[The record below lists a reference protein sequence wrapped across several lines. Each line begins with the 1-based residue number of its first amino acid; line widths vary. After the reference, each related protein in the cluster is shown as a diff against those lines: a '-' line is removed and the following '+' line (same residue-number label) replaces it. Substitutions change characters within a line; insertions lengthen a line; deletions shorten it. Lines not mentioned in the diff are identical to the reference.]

1 MENETSVHPYSVDLN
16 LHHPSRDPEEITE
29 ALDTKPWF
37 ARRKGE
43 VIANIRHKSTSWLCH
58 FQKGSGNAEF
68 EQTLKA
74 LMSFMSEHQSFLQRF
89 VEEEGTA
96 EVVLNATVPADEG
109 KLFDLSLDP
118 LFLSELAESGVQLRV
133 QVWSA

>member
-1 MENETSVHPYSVDLN
+1 
-16 LHHPSRDPEEITE
+16 
-29 ALDTKPWF
+29 
-37 ARRKGE
+37 
-43 VIANIRHKSTSWLCH
+43 
-58 FQKGSGNAEF
+58 
-68 EQTLKA
+68 
-74 LMSFMSEHQSFLQRF
+74 MSFMSEHQSFLQRF